1 MRDLTKYRLC
11 AGLPVPP
18 AAKLIYCCLVECS
31 ENGSVILPVNRLAKA
46 VGLSR
51 AATVRNLH
59 RLEHLNLIS
68 IRPRYSEDGSRLA
81 NRYEL

>member
-11 AGLPVPP
+11 AGLPAPP
-18 AAKLIYCCLVECS
+18 AAKLIYCYLVES
-31 ENGSVILPVNRLAKA
+31 VDHSSVILPVKRLAKA

-51 AATVRNLH
+51 AATARNLH
-59 RLEHLNLIS
+59 RLERLNLIS
-68 IRPRYSEDGSRLA
+68 IRPRYSEDGGRLA